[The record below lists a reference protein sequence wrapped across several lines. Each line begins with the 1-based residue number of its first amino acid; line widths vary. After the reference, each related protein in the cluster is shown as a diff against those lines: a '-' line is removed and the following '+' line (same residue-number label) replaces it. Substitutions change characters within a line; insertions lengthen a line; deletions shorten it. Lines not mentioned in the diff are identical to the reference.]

1 MPQEEYM
8 KKLNTILV
16 ICLFLWPMSCLTND
30 SVTTETR
37 YYPSDSWRTSTPE
50 AQGLDSTQ
58 LAKVFD
64 LVKKKDI
71 HIHSLLLIRNGYL
84 VLEAYFYPN
93 SKGIVHDVASVTKS
107 ITSIL
112 TGISID
118 KGLIKS
124 LDQPVLDF
132 FIDRKI
138 ANLTE
143 YKKKLTIEHLL
154 TMRTGLCR
162 DYAHG
167 EQQLDDTRKTD
178 DWVQY
183 MLDQPMLTEPGTEF
197 AYCTGGTHLLSAVI
211 TRATGMNEL
220 TFARKYLF
228 EPLGIHEV
236 IWPADPQGN
245 NTGGFDLHLHS
256 IDMARIGYLFL
267 NDGVWKG
274 QQIISK
280 EWVKKST
287 QIQVTLPDGERY
299 GYLWWSPDENPDL
312 IEARG
317 RGGQRIIFSKEKNI
331 VIVFTG
337 SGFEPGQIGAI
348 IVPALRTDQPLP
360 ENPSGYKLLKSQIEA
375 AAKAPESKPV
385 PKLPAV
391 ADEISGKTFVFEPNP
406 LGIKSFT
413 LSFGKGAEAKLILI
427 EEDQSEENPIGLD
440 GVYRFSNNSR
450 FGTPEALK
458 GSWISDKEFLLIY
471 NEFANNHLWRIS
483 FHFAKGR
490 ASVRFVE
497 NTGLLNTSFS
507 AKLEK

>member
-1 MPQEEYM
+1 MR
-8 KKLNTILV
+8 KLNTILMIWV
-16 ICLFLWPMSCLTND
+16 FLCPMSCLITESD
-30 SVTTETR
+30 TTETR
-37 YYPSDSWRTSTPE
+37 YYPSDTWRTSTPE
-50 AQGLDSTQ
+50 AQGLDSSQ

-64 LVKKKDI
+64 FVKKNDI
-71 HIHSLLLIRNGYL
+71 PIHSLLLIRNGYL

-118 KGLIKS
+118 KGFIKS
-124 LDQPVLDF
+124 VDQPVLDF
-132 FIDRKI
+132 FTERKI
-138 ANLTE
+138 AHLSE

-167 EQQLDDTRKTD
+167 EQQLDDMRQTD

-183 MLDQPMLTEPGTEF
+183 MLAQPIVAEPGISF

-220 TFARKYLF
+220 DFARKYLF
-228 EPLGIHEV
+228 EPLGIQEL

-256 IDMARIGYLFL
+256 IAMAKLGFLFL

-280 EWVKKST
+280 EWIKKST
-287 QIQVTLPDGERY
+287 QIQVTLADGERY
-299 GYLWWSPDENPDL
+299 GYLWWSPDEDPNL

-317 RGGQRIIFSKEKNI
+317 RGGQRIIFSKKTNI
-331 VIVFTG
+331 VVVFTG

-348 IVPALRTDQPLP
+348 LAPAIRSNQPLP
-360 ENPSGYKLLKSQIEA
+360 ENPSGYELLKSQIEA
-375 AAKAPESKPV
+375 AARAPRPKPV

-406 LGIKSFT
+406 LGLKSFA
-413 LSFGKGAEAKLILI
+413 LSFDKGAEAKLALT
-427 EEDQSEENPIGLD
+427 EEDHFEENLIGLD

-458 GSWISDKEFLLIY
+458 GSWISDNEFFLIY
-471 NEFANNHLWRIS
+471 NEFANNHLWHIS
-483 FHFAKGR
+483 FRFAKGH

-497 NTGLLNTSFS
+497 NTGLLNAVFS
-507 AKLEK
+507 AKLAKQ

>member
-1 MPQEEYM
+1 MR
-8 KKLNTILV
+8 KLNTILM
-16 ICLFLWPMSCLTND
+16 ICVFLWPVSCLMTESN
-30 SVTTETR
+30 TAETR
-37 YYPSDSWRTSTPE
+37 YYPGDTWRTSTPE

-64 LVKKKDI
+64 FVKKNDI

-118 KGLIKS
+118 KGFIKS
-124 LDQPVLDF
+124 VDQPVLDF
-132 FIDRKI
+132 FARRKI
-138 ANLTE
+138 AHLSE
-143 YKKKLTIEHLL
+143 YKKKLTIENLL

-162 DYAHG
+162 NYPHG
-167 EQQLDDTRKTD
+167 EQQLDDMRQSD
-178 DWVQY
+178 DWMQY
-183 MLDQPMLTEPGTEF
+183 MLDQPILTEPGTAF
-197 AYCTGGTHLLSAVI
+197 AYCTGGIHLLSGVI
-211 TRATGMNEL
+211 TRATGMDEL
-220 TFARKYLF
+220 DFAQKYLF

-256 IDMARIGYLFL
+256 IDMAKMGFLFL

-287 QIQVTLPDGERY
+287 QIHVTLPDGERY

-348 IVPALRTDQPLP
+348 LVPALRSDQPLP

-375 AAKAPESKPV
+375 AAKAPRPKPV
-385 PKLPAV
+385 PKLPAI

-406 LGIKSFT
+406 LGIQSFV
-413 LSFGKGAEAKLILI
+413 LSFGKGAEARLILT
-427 EEDQSEENPIGLD
+427 EDDQYEENSIGLD

-458 GSWISDKEFLLIY
+458 GSWISDNEFFLIY
-471 NEFANNHLWRIS
+471 NEFADNHLWRIL
-483 FHFAKGR
+483 FRFEKNQ

-497 NTGLLNTSFS
+497 NTGLLNATFS

>member
-1 MPQEEYM
+1 MR
-8 KKLNTILV
+8 KLKAILM
-16 ICLFLWPMSCLTND
+16 ICVFLWPVSCLMTESN
-30 SVTTETR
+30 TAETR
-37 YYPSDSWRTSTPE
+37 YYPGDTWRTSTPE

-64 LVKKKDI
+64 FVKKNDI

-118 KGLIKS
+118 KGFIKS
-124 LDQPVLDF
+124 VDQPVLDF
-132 FIDRKI
+132 FARRKI
-138 ANLTE
+138 AHLSE
-143 YKKKLTIEHLL
+143 YKKKLTIENLL

-162 DYAHG
+162 NYPHG
-167 EQQLDDTRKTD
+167 EQQLDDMRQSD
-178 DWVQY
+178 DWMQY
-183 MLDQPMLTEPGTEF
+183 MLDQPILTEPGTAF
-197 AYCTGGTHLLSAVI
+197 AYCTGGIHLLSGVI
-211 TRATGMNEL
+211 TRATGMDEL
-220 TFARKYLF
+220 DFAQKYLF

-256 IDMARIGYLFL
+256 IDMAKMGYLFL
-267 NDGVWKG
+267 NDGEWKG

-287 QIQVTLPDGERY
+287 QIHVTLADGERY

-317 RGGQRIIFSKEKNI
+317 RGGQRIIFSKEKKI

-348 IVPALRTDQPLP
+348 LAPALRSDQPLP
-360 ENPSGYKLLKSQIEA
+360 ENPSGYKFLRSQIEA
-375 AAKAPESKPV
+375 AAKASQPNPV

-406 LGIKSFT
+406 LGLISFA
-413 LSFGKGAEAKLILI
+413 LSFSKGAEAKLILT
-427 EEDQSEENPIGLD
+427 EEDHYEENLIGLD

-458 GSWISDKEFLLIY
+458 GSWISDNEFFLIY
-471 NEFANNHLWRIS
+471 NEFADNHLWHIS
-483 FHFAKGR
+483 FRFEKGH

-497 NTGLLNTSFS
+497 NTGLLNATFS

>member
-1 MPQEEYM
+1 M

-16 ICLFLWPMSCLTND
+16 ICLFLWLMFVFLT
-30 SVTTETR
+30 TTLAIAEKR
-37 YYPSDSWRTSTPE
+37 YYPSDTWRTSTPE
-50 AQGLDSTQ
+50 AQGLDSIQ

-64 LVKKKDI
+64 FVKKNDI
-71 HIHSLLLIRNGYL
+71 HIHSLLLIRNGHL

-107 ITSIL
+107 ITSTLI
-112 TGISID
+112 GISID
-118 KGLIKS
+118 KGFIKS
-124 LDQPVLDF
+124 TDQPVLDF
-132 FIDRKI
+132 FADLKI
-138 ANLTE
+138 ANLSE
-143 YKKKLTIEHLL
+143 YKKKLTIERLL

-162 DYAHG
+162 DYTHG
-167 EQQLDDTRKTD
+167 EQQLDDMRQTD

-183 MLDQPMLTEPGTEF
+183 MLDQAILTEPGTAF
-197 AYCTGGTHLLSAVI
+197 AYCTGGTHLLSSVI
-211 TRATGMNEL
+211 TRATCMNEL
-220 TFARKYLF
+220 DFARKYLF
-228 EPLGIHEV
+228 EPLGIHEI

-256 IDMARIGYLFL
+256 IDMAKIGYLFL

-287 QIQVTLPDGERY
+287 QIHVTLPDGERY

-317 RGGQRIIFSKEKNI
+317 RGGQRIILSKEKNI

-337 SGFEPGQIGAI
+337 SGFDPGQIGAI
-348 IVPALRTDQPLP
+348 LVPALRSDQPLP

-375 AAKAPESKPV
+375 AAKAPRPKPV

-391 ADEISGKTFVFEPNP
+391 AHEISGKTFVFEPNP
-406 LGIKSFT
+406 LGIQSFA
-413 LSFGKGAEAKLILI
+413 LSFDKGAVAKLILT
-427 EEDQSEENPIGLD
+427 EEDQYEENLIGLD

-458 GSWISDKEFLLIY
+458 GSWISENEFLLIY

-483 FHFAKGR
+483 FRFEKGH
-490 ASVRFVE
+490 ASVKFVE
-497 NTGLLNTSFS
+497 NTGLLNATFS
-507 AKLEK
+507 AKLEN